1 MGGCPCCGRSHA
13 ILDGTLAALVASGN
27 VDWRVI
33 CFPVGFQA
41 IESFWVVIQSFR
53 KFFKIFNAEQLTAEP
68 RVPACIADVWDLFE
82 IHEGDLIPLS

>member
-1 MGGCPCCGRSHA
+1 MHTTLCRIIKRTRKSNIHDNVIGEDESQWEVVLVAAGVVQFLHNF
-13 ILDGTLAALVASGN
+13 DGTLAALVASGN

-53 KFFKIFNAEQLTAEP
+53 
-68 RVPACIADVWDLFE
+68 
-82 IHEGDLIPLS
+82 